1 MKEIK
6 ITKEQDKKAI
16 KKQKGITLI
25 ALVITIIVL
34 LILAGVS
41 IAMLTGNNGILTQ
54 ANKAKVEQS
63 NAAVKE
69 SISLAYNEWQIEVS
83 TGTAETFLQFIE
95 SKGYIKEGTTDI
107 LDVEKLTGSKQALGN
122 GEDTDVYKI
131 KEQDGNYILS
141 YYDTENKEEQLWSV
155 PVSTES
161 SGSNISYNDEL
172 KTLKPGDYV
181 IYDTGVAE
189 TGEVI
194 CRVLYDANSEYGLQI
209 ITDDCIKE
217 NGEYLPIF
225 LGGDD
230 YAALESYNN
239 AIKTLNEKAMK
250 YLNENIALDARCVGT
265 NPKNKEAESEEF
277 AEYEGKKYPVKAED
291 KNYETDYDMLNKL
304 NILNIEVPYWLASRY
319 TEYGRVYFVNGIIC
333 YIRMVGQEMEAIY
346 KIEEGYSIKNTVINA
361 LRPVF
366 TLRGDLKI
374 VSGDGKS
381 EGTAYRFN

>member
-1 MKEIK
+1 
-6 ITKEQDKKAI
+6 
-16 KKQKGITLI
+16 
-25 ALVITIIVL
+25 
-34 LILAGVS
+34 
-41 IAMLTGNNGILTQ
+41 MLTGNNGILTQ